1 MADEVIETKDG
12 LKLRKLVE
20 LKTSTAAEYQDAMLD
35 RVEYFKKQN
44 QQKSIF
50 NSTIQNTVV
59 QTMSTI
65 LDLKIQLEK
74 SLGEENMKKVH
85 DFLDEFL
92 LFGLLIFF

>member
-1 MADEVIETKDG
+1 MVDKVIETKDG

-20 LKTSTAAEYQDAMLD
+20 LKTSTAEEYQEAMLD

-59 QTMSTI
+59 QTLSTV
-65 LDLKIQLEK
+65 LDLKLQAEK
-74 SLGEENMKKVH
+74 AIGEENMKKVH
-85 DFLDEFL
+85 EFLDEFL
-92 LFGLLIFF
+92 LFGL

>member
-1 MADEVIETKDG
+1 MVDEVIETKDG

-20 LKTSTAAEYQDAMLD
+20 LKTSTADEYQNAMLD

-44 QQKSIF
+44 EKKSVF
-50 NSTIQNTVV
+50 NSSIQNTVV
-59 QTMSTI
+59 STLSTV

-74 SLGEENMKKVH
+74 SLGQENMKKVH

-92 LFGLLIFF
+92 LFGL

>member
-1 MADEVIETKDG
+1 MVDEVIETKDG

-20 LKTSTAAEYQDAMLD
+20 LKTSTAEEYQDAMLD

-44 QQKSIF
+44 EKKSIF

-59 QTMSTI
+59 QTLSTV

-74 SLGEENMKKVH
+74 SLGDDNMKKVH
-85 DFLDEFL
+85 EFLDEFL
-92 LFGLLIFF
+92 LFGL

>member
-1 MADEVIETKDG
+1 MDEVIETKDG

-20 LKTSTAAEYQDAMLD
+20 LKTSTAEEYQDAMLD

-59 QTMSTI
+59 QTLSTV
-65 LDLKIQLEK
+65 LDLKIQAEK
-74 SLGEENMKKVH
+74 AIGEDNMKKVH
-85 DFLDEFL
+85 EFLDEFL
-92 LFGLLIFF
+92 LFGL

>member
-1 MADEVIETKDG
+1 MVDEVIETKDG

-20 LKTSTAAEYQDAMLD
+20 LKTSTAEEYQDAMLD
-35 RVEYFKKQN
+35 RVEFFKNQN
-44 QQKSIF
+44 KGKSIF

-59 QTMSTI
+59 QAMSTV

-74 SLGEENMKKVH
+74 SIGEENMKKVH

-92 LFGLLIFF
+92 LFGL

>member
-1 MADEVIETKDG
+1 MDEVIETKDG

-20 LKTSTAAEYQDAMLD
+20 LKTSTAEEYQDAMME

-59 QTMSTI
+59 QALSTV
-65 LDLKIQLEK
+65 LDLKIQAEK
-74 SLGEENMKKVH
+74 ALGEENLKKVH
-85 DFLDEFL
+85 EFLDEFL
-92 LFGLLIFF
+92 LFGL

>member
-1 MADEVIETKDG
+1 MVDEVIETKDG

-20 LKTSTAAEYQDAMLD
+20 LKTSTAEEYQDAMLD

-59 QTMSTI
+59 QTLSTV
-65 LDLKIQLEK
+65 LNLKIQAEK
-74 SLGEENMKKVH
+74 ALGEESMKKVH
-85 DFLDEFL
+85 EFLDDFL
-92 LFGLLIFF
+92 LFGL

>member
-1 MADEVIETKDG
+1 MVDTVIETKDG

-20 LKTSTAAEYQDAMLD
+20 LKTSTAEEYQDAMLE
-35 RVEYFKKQN
+35 RMEYFKEQN

-59 QTMSTI
+59 QTLSTV

-74 SLGEENMKKVH
+74 SLGEENLQKVH
-85 DFLDEFL
+85 EFLDGFL
-92 LFGLLIFF
+92 LFGL

>member
-1 MADEVIETKDG
+1 MVDEVIETKDG

-20 LKTSTAAEYQDAMLD
+20 LKTSTAEEYQDAMME

-59 QTMSTI
+59 QTLSTV
-65 LDLKIQLEK
+65 LDLKIQAEK
-74 SLGEENMKKVH
+74 ALGEENMKKVH
-85 DFLDEFL
+85 EFLDEFL
-92 LFGLLIFF
+92 LFGL

>member
-1 MADEVIETKDG
+1 MVDEVIETKDG

-20 LKTSTAAEYQDAMLD
+20 LKTSTAEEYQDAMLD

-59 QTMSTI
+59 QTLSTV

-74 SLGEENMKKVH
+74 SLGEENIKKVH

-92 LFGLLIFF
+92 LFGL

>member
-1 MADEVIETKDG
+1 MVDEVIETKDG

-20 LKTSTAAEYQDAMLD
+20 LKTSTAEEYQDAMLD

-50 NSTIQNTVV
+50 NSSIQNTVV
-59 QTMSTI
+59 QTLSTV

-74 SLGEENMKKVH
+74 SLGEESMKKVH
-85 DFLDEFL
+85 EILDGIL
-92 LFGLLIFF
+92 LFGL

>member
-1 MADEVIETKDG
+1 MVDEVIETKDG

-20 LKTSTAAEYQDAMLD
+20 LKTSTAEEYQDAMME

-59 QTMSTI
+59 QTLSTV
-65 LDLKIQLEK
+65 LDLKIQAEK
-74 SLGEENMKKVH
+74 ALGEENVKKVH
-85 DFLDEFL
+85 EFLDEFL
-92 LFGLLIFF
+92 LFGL

>member
-1 MADEVIETKDG
+1 MVDTVIETKDG

-20 LKTSTAAEYQDAMLD
+20 LKTSTADEYQDAMLE
-35 RVEYFKKQN
+35 RIEYFKGQN

-59 QTMSTI
+59 QTLSTV

-74 SLGEENMKKVH
+74 SLGEENLKKVH
-85 DFLDEFL
+85 DFIDEFL
-92 LFGLLIFF
+92 LFGL

>member
-1 MADEVIETKDG
+1 MVDEVIETKDG

-20 LKTSTAAEYQDAMLD
+20 LKTNMAEEYQDAMLD

-59 QTMSTI
+59 QTLSTV

-74 SLGEENMKKVH
+74 SLGEENLKKVH

-92 LFGLLIFF
+92 LFGL

>member
-1 MADEVIETKDG
+1 MVDEVIENKDG

-20 LKTSTAAEYQDAMLD
+20 LKTSMAEDYQDAMLD

-59 QTMSTI
+59 QTLSTV
-65 LDLKIQLEK
+65 LDLKIQVDNA
-74 SLGEENMKKVH
+74 LGEELREKVH
-85 DFLDEFL
+85 EFLDEFL
-92 LFGLLIFF
+92 LFGL

>member
-1 MADEVIETKDG
+1 MVDTVIETKDG

-20 LKTSTAAEYQDAMLD
+20 LKTSTADEYQDAMLE
-35 RVEYFKKQN
+35 RIEYFKGQN

-59 QTMSTI
+59 QTLSTV

-74 SLGEENMKKVH
+74 SLGEENLKKVH
-85 DFLDEFL
+85 EFIDEFL
-92 LFGLLIFF
+92 LFGL

>member
-1 MADEVIETKDG
+1 MVDEVIETKDG

-20 LKTSTAAEYQDAMLD
+20 LKTSTAEEYQDAMLD

-44 QQKSIF
+44 QNKSIF

-59 QTMSTI
+59 QSLSTV
-65 LDLKIQLEK
+65 LDLKLQVEK
-74 SLGEENMKKVH
+74 ALGEESMKKVH

-92 LFGLLIFF
+92 LFGL

>member
-1 MADEVIETKDG
+1 VDEVIETKDG

-20 LKTSTAAEYQDAMLD
+20 LKTSTAEEYQDAMLD

-92 LFGLLIFF
+92 LFGL